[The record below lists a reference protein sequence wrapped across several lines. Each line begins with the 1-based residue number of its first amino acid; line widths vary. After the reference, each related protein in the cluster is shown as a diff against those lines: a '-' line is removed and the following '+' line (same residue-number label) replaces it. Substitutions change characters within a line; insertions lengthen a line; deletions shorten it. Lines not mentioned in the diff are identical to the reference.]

1 MRINKESERGQGT
14 ENARPVVPSAAGAP
28 KHIAIIMDGNGRW
41 AASRGL
47 TRAAG
52 HRAGVESLRE
62 AVKTCSECGI
72 QVLTVY
78 AFSTENWKRPKGE
91 VNALMRLLGEYL
103 QREIPELRTRNV
115 RLRVMGGL
123 ARLPLAARRALDNA
137 VESTKD
143 CLGLVLNLALN
154 YGGRWEIVEATRNIA
169 REVRNGSLAPE
180 DISEEIFE
188 THLQTA
194 GLPELDLLIR
204 PSGELRLSN
213 FLLWQ
218 VAYSELWITP
228 VLWPDFR
235 RDHLLEAIGAYQRRE
250 RRFGGVV
257 GRVNS

>member
-1 MRINKESERGQGT
+1 MRSTKESGRGQGAEEAGT
-14 ENARPVVPSAAGAP
+14 GFQSAAGAP

-41 AASRGL
+41 AALRGL

-62 AVKTCSECGI
+62 AVKTCSECGV

-103 QREIPELRTRNV
+103 QREIPELRARNV
-115 RLRVMGGL
+115 RLRVMGGVE
-123 ARLPLAARRALDNA
+123 RLPPSARRALQNA

-143 CLGLVLNLALN
+143 SRGLVLNLALN
-154 YGGRWEIVEATRNIA
+154 YGGRWEIVEAARTIA
-169 REVRNGSLAPE
+169 REVGSGRLAPE
-180 DISEEIFE
+180 DIDEGVFAA
-188 THLQTA
+188 HLQTA

-204 PSGELRLSN
+204 PSGEQRLSN

-235 RDHLLEAIGAYQRRE
+235 RDHLLDAIGAYQRRE
-250 RRFGGVV
+250 RRFGGAG
-257 GRVNS
+257 GRMNN